1 MPLEIVGH
9 TVRILTSAQVHE
21 QCPGGSAGAVPAAGY
36 QDEAWDEVAP
46 KTMTGSRIRAESF
59 PYR

>member
-1 MPLEIVGH
+1 
-9 TVRILTSAQVHE
+9 VRILTSAQVHE
-21 QCPGGSAGAVPAAGY
+21 QCPGGSAGAVHAAGY

-46 KTMTGSRIRAESF
+46 EMMTGSRIRAESF